1 LDLGQKILAGA
12 KARQVTQTRLA
23 EEAGIS
29 PEALS
34 KIINGVTAD
43 PQLDTIVRIAHALG
57 ETVGSLLG
65 EKGFD
70 LDADDQQHL
79 RSIIHWATAKLN
91 AATRPLV
98 DSTPNAVELSFVA
111 DSRKRAGAITGLIP
125 IDGATRVFRASG
137 DSMNDAGILHDDY
150 LFVRP
155 AGVSRMGAGKIVV
168 CIVNG
173 KTFVRKM
180 EMSQRRIRLLSTN
193 ERYAPIEVAR
203 DDISF
208 VGVVLGRM
216 GAPRG

>member
-1 LDLGQKILAGA
+1 MDLGGKILAGA
-12 KARQVTQTRLA
+12 KARRLTQSRLA

-43 PQLDTIVRIAHALG
+43 PQLDTIVRIAHVLG

-65 EKGFD
+65 ETGFD
-70 LDADDQQHL
+70 LDAADQQHL
-79 RSIIHWATAKLN
+79 RTIIHWATAKLN
-91 AATRPLV
+91 AATQPLI
-98 DSTPNAVELSFVA
+98 DSAPNAVELSIVA
-111 DSRKRAGAITGLIP
+111 DSANPAGTITSLIP
-125 IDGATRVFRASG
+125 MDGATQIFRASG
-137 DSMNDAGILHDDY
+137 DSMTAAGILHDDY

-155 AGVSRMGAGKIVV
+155 LGVWRMGAGKIVV
-168 CIVNG
+168 CIVKG
-173 KTFVRKM
+173 KTFVKKL
-180 EMSQRRIRLLSTN
+180 EMAQRRIRLLSAN
-193 ERYAPIEVAR
+193 ERYAPIEVSR